1 MAGQTSA
8 SSSSGLELG
17 PSFCAADYDNDGK
30 HHVLVA
36 ASGSVATIKLPSIVT
51 TLSQRGDVSVRVVL
65 TASAHK
71 FLLGQS
77 SEQPSLPELR
87 AIPHVDGIY
96 LDEDEWR
103 TPWTRGAN
111 ILHIELRRWAHCLL
125 IAPLSANTLAKITM
139 GLCDNLLLSVVR
151 AWDWSRST
159 TSSGESISRP
169 RIFVAPAMNTIMW
182 RHPITEDQVAKLEND
197 WGYEGEDSQGWFTVI
212 RPMQKALAC
221 GDVGDGA
228 MEDWRKIVNAVEQ
241 LALHIRN
248 SKLTGS
254 VVSGSH
260 RAFATPKLALLI

>member
-1 MAGQTSA
+1 MASQLGA
-8 SSSSGLELG
+8 SSRLG

-30 HHVLVA
+30 YHVLVA
-36 ASGSVATIKLPSIVT
+36 ASGSVATIKLPNIVT
-51 TLSQRGDVSVRVVL
+51 ALSQRGDVSIRIIL

-77 SEQPSLPELR
+77 SEQPDLQTIR

-139 GLCDNLLLSVVR
+139 GLSDNLLLSVVR
-151 AWDWSRST
+151 AWDWSRSA
-159 TSSGESISRP
+159 TSSGELIPRP
-169 RIFVAPAMNTIMW
+169 RIFVAPAMNTVMW
-182 RHPITEDQVAKLEND
+182 RHPITENQISVLEGD
-197 WGYEGEDSQGWFTVI
+197 WGFKGEESQGWFTVI

-228 MEDWRKIVNAVEQ
+228 MEDWKKIVNVVEQ
-241 LALHIRN
+241 YFEQIR
-248 SKLTGS
+248 L
-254 VVSGSH
+254 
-260 RAFATPKLALLI
+260 